1 MPKRVSPVIRILS
14 GLKSIAGFLVRYPK
28 EAAIIL
34 LSLLLIFMNWRL
46 KMEQRKSQ
54 DLGAKAA
61 TLPPGTK
68 EVVTVYRDRV
78 ITQWRDSPTKVE
90 YRDRYL
96 PPEGH
101 VELIAKENQPNQAP
115 EVRITDHGFT
125 FRPGGGMV
133 YSERL
138 LLEADAKFAYW
149 RRYGV
154 LIGITQDFGGLGLS
168 RHVDDFL
175 PFHNLEVQGDAGLSW
190 QGHLRLAIGLRTNF

>member
-1 MPKRVSPVIRILS
+1 VIRILS
-14 GLKSIAGFLVRYPK
+14 GLKFLFRYPK
-28 EAAIIL
+28 EAVIIL
-34 LSLLLIFMNWRL
+34 LSLLLIFINWRL
-46 KMEQRKSQ
+46 KVERSKSQ
-54 DLGAKAA
+54 ELGAKAA
-61 TLPPGTK
+61 NLPPGTK

-78 ITQWRDSPTKVE
+78 ITKWRDGPAKVE
-90 YRDRYL
+90 YQDRYL

-101 VELIAKENQPNQAP
+101 VEVITKENQPDQVL

-133 YSERL
+133 YSERI

-168 RHVDDFL
+168 RHVDDFT
-175 PFHNLEVQGDAGLSW
+175 PFTNLELAGLMGLGW
-190 QGHLRLAIGLRTNF
+190 RGDLRLGIGFRVSF